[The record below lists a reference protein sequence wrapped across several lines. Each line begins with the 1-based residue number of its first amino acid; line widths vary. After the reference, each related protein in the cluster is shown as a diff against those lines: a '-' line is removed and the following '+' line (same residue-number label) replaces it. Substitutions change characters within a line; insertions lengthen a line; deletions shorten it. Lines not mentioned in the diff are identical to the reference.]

1 MLFYPDSGRRPSLVS
16 PRNYRA
22 QRWRRRCTMDVGRGV
37 GVVIRVTIPK
47 DTVLYVQWTGIALGV
62 GGTGKRTLNP
72 Y

>member
-1 MLFYPDSGRRPSLVS
+1 
-16 PRNYRA
+16 
-22 QRWRRRCTMDVGRGV
+22 MDVGRGV